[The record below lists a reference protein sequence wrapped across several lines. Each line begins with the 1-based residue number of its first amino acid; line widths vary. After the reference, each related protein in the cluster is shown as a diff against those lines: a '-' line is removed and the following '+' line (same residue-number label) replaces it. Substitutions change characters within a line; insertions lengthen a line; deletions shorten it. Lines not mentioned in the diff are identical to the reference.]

1 MNIHTGYKWIN
12 IFTVAIGADMLLCCY
27 VAMLLCCYVAM
38 LLCSNFE

>member
-27 VAMLLCCYVAM
+27 VAMLLC
-38 LLCSNFE
+38 SNFE